1 MSEFLTQQDFER
13 IFTSHIKI
21 ETYSKSIESLFSPR
35 SLSKIVYDPYYQR
48 NYVWD
53 DHKASYFIESILLGT
68 EIPPLIFFNN
78 GSSIEVIDGRQRFE
92 TIKRFNNNEFL
103 LTRDGL
109 AALKQFSK
117 STYTSLQTNKET
129 KEIIDLFLDAKI
141 RIIEFEI
148 VNEPRL
154 DSNLEDKVKKEIFGR
169 YNSGITPLTKSQIDN
184 AYYDRNSIFQS
195 FKEFLKQDPEFCRI
209 ITDTFLP
216 KRGNSKNFSNGNILQ
231 FIRKYLVLHQF
242 PIKYYSGGSR
252 TEVLDKLY
260 ERLEE
265 SLKDDND
272 VNELRERFSRKIY
285 LIHEMSQVFVEQK
298 LFVNRLGYE
307 CLLWI
312 LNVLET
318 EGIDLDAVRDN
329 SLIERLGQDLS
340 SNQDKF
346 VDSQYRN
353 HVNERFSFI
362 AQFFENEFGV
372 NLAAYVAGDKK
383 SRDELNRVKNNE
395 SDTESK
401 LSELESL
408 RVTKPDPSR
417 NSIDDI
423 ARMMNRNMFLVRPS
437 YQRDEVIS
445 ISKASSIIE
454 SILLGISLPPIFI
467 YKRKDGVSEVIDGQQ
482 RLLTILGF
490 IGQKYIDENGQQCF
504 TKNNGFSLKGIK
516 ILESLN
522 NKNYSDFKDIDPSLQ
537 DKILDFELL
546 VVEIQENLNPDFNPV
561 DLFVRLNN
569 KPYPI
574 QENSFEMWNS
584 WVDRELIEN
593 IRNNVKDHKKWFYIK
608 LLRDHKDRDRM
619 ENEELYT
626 SFVYLEYQRMTSKGK
641 DVATK
646 KSLDIYNKNDGVG
659 VRIAS
664 SYEITKL
671 LQSAFEDAN
680 VKSNLQ
686 KSIKSVESFIR
697 KVRTVLL
704 DRDVEGEQ
712 NLVSFLEGE
721 LNSLF
726 RADRQLRSFRRT
738 KYDFYILWYLLSPLN
753 FEMVRFKRLDIKREL
768 KEIFSHSRTNREVF
782 LEKSN
787 DLHAK
792 YTIDQRQ
799 TKLSK
804 VELAE
809 KLKAQDNRCPI
820 SGAPLFIGDDIEV
833 DHEVPISK
841 GGSDSE
847 ENLQVTHKDE
857 NRKKGSKF
865 LLGDSTVIS

>member
-362 AQFFENEFGV
+362 AQFFENEFVV

-383 SRDELNRVKNNE
+383 SRDELNRVRNNE

-792 YTIDQRQ
+792 YIIDQRQ